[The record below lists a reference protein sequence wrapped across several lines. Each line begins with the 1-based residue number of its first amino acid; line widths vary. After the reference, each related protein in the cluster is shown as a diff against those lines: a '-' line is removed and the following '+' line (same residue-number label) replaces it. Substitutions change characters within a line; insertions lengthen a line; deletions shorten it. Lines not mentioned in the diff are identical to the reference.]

1 MAGGRLS
8 TRKLRYF
15 IETARSGSFVAAAR
29 ALNMSQPAL
38 SLQIKQLED
47 ELGVELLSRQSRRIT
62 LTPAGEDFLR
72 HAEAA
77 IEAIRRAEASVEK
90 YRTDKSSQTINLGLI
105 PTIGRAIVHELLDKS
120 DQLGIRFALREG
132 LGNELL
138 NIVRKG
144 ELQATFCYDP
154 QPSDGYTVHPLVR
167 EYPVLVCRKGL
178 GDSNAKPIAITDLPR
193 FPLLIGGTTNASRM
207 VLERLAADYALRL
220 DIRYEVPA
228 TSLHR
233 EILLKEDVYSFVPQG
248 HYLADLEAGTLE
260 KHALDPPVEQMLALV
275 VSNRLEAVVQSAV
288 LGLIKAAIARQIG
301 QGKQG
306 WMLYG
311 ALESAGVHP
320 RLG

>member
-38 SLQIKQLED
+38 SLQIKQLEE
-47 ELGVELLSRQSRRIT
+47 ELGVELINRQARRIT
-62 LTPAGEDFLR
+62 MTPAGEEFFR

-77 IEAIRRAEASVEK
+77 IEAIRRAETSVEK
-90 YRTDKSSQTINLGLI
+90 YRVGKARQTVNLGLI
-105 PTIGRAIVHELLDKS
+105 PTIGKAIVHELLDNS

-138 NIVRKG
+138 AIVRQG

-154 QPSDGYTVHPLVR
+154 QPSEAYAVHPLVR
-167 EYPVLVCRKGL
+167 EFPVLVSRKGL
-178 GDSNAKPIAITDLPR
+178 RDANDKPIAIADLPR
-193 FPLLIGGTTNASRM
+193 FPLVIGGRTNASRM
-207 VLERLAADYALRL
+207 VLERLAAEHRFRL

-233 EILLKEDVYSFVPQG
+233 EILLKEDVFSFVPQG
-248 HYLADLEAGTLE
+248 HYLADIEAGTLV
-260 KHALDPPVEQMLALV
+260 KHALNPPVEQMLALV
-275 VSNRLEAVVQSAV
+275 VSNRLEAAVQGSV
-288 LGLIKAAIARQIG
+288 LGLIRAAIARQIG

-306 WMLYG
+306 WLLY
-311 ALESAGVHP
+311 ESESES
-320 RLG
+320 

>member
-1 MAGGRLS
+1 MANGRLS

-38 SLQIKQLED
+38 SLQIKQLEE

-62 LTPAGEDFLR
+62 ITPAGEEFLH

-90 YRTDKSSQTINLGLI
+90 YRVSKARQTVNLGLI
-105 PTIGRAIVHELLDKS
+105 PTIGKAIIHELLDKS

-138 NIVRKG
+138 AIVRQG

-154 QPSDGYTVHPLVR
+154 QPSDAYAVHPLVR

-178 GDSNAKPIAITDLPR
+178 LEASDQPIAITDLPR
-193 FPLLIGGTTNASRM
+193 FPLVIGGKTNASRM
-207 VLERLAADYALRL
+207 VLERLAAEYSIRL
-220 DIRYEVPA
+220 DIRYEVSA

-233 EILLKEDVYSFVPQG
+233 EILLKEDVFSFVPQG
-248 HYLADLEAGTLE
+248 HYLADIEAGTLV
-260 KHALDPPVEQMLALV
+260 KHALNPPVEQILALV
-275 VSNRLEAVVQSAV
+275 TSNRLDKAVQSSILNLV
-288 LGLIKAAIARQIG
+288 NAAIARQIG

-306 WMLYG
+306 WLLYG
-311 ALESAGVHP
+311 EVQSVLQPG
-320 RLG
+320 